1 MSPEA
6 STIASDRS
14 VEDLKRE
21 LAEAC
26 RREAATADILRVISR
41 SPTDLQSVLDAV
53 AKSAAR
59 LCEAETASVFRCD
72 GDQLRLVANHRP
84 LGPGIVGEYT
94 IPLIRGTANGRAVLE
109 RRTIH
114 IADLQSEAREYP
126 EGSETARKHG
136 HRTVLAVPLLREG
149 IVIGSISLRRASA
162 RLFTAAQV
170 ALVETFAGQA
180 VIAIENTRL
189 FEAEQARTRE
199 LAERTQELTEARE
212 YQICALI
219 SP

>member
-6 STIASDRS
+6 STIASHRS

-84 LGPGIVGEYT
+84 LGPGIVMST
-94 IPLIRGTANGRAVLE
+94 PFHL
-109 RRTIH
+109 
-114 IADLQSEAREYP
+114 
-126 EGSETARKHG
+126 
-136 HRTVLAVPLLREG
+136 
-149 IVIGSISLRRASA
+149 
-162 RLFTAAQV
+162 
-170 ALVETFAGQA
+170 FAG
-180 VIAIENTRL
+180 RPMG
-189 FEAEQARTRE
+189 
-199 LAERTQELTEARE
+199 ERCSKGVLST
-212 YQICALI
+212 
-219 SP
+219 